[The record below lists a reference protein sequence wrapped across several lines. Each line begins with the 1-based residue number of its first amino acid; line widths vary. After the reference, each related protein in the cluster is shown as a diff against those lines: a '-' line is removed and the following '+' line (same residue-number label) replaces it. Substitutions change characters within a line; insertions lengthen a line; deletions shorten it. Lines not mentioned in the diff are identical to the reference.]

1 MWGGVTMISK
11 IVGIGN
17 RVEFTKVE
25 SSRGGKESV
34 KNILKKKVYSCQ
46 VCELI
51 DDTRIKVTMPIE
63 GGHVVAVSL
72 NTKLDACFYTTK
84 GLYHGRV
91 IVVDRMKEDKL
102 HVMVVELQY
111 ELEKF
116 QRRQYY
122 RLSCTM
128 DLQFRKME
136 EEEITAFIKNKDI
149 PHERDLLLLK
159 DGVALD
165 FSGGGIR
172 FVSKE
177 HYEKGDL
184 LFVKLKISYEETYK
198 CYVLVGRVVTSS
210 EGKNGREKFETRIEF
225 VDVSSKIREEIIK
238 YIFFE
243 ERKQRK
249 ADFNAR

>member
-1 MWGGVTMISK
+1 MVSK

-17 RVEFTKVE
+17 KVEFTKVQAI
-25 SSRGGKESV
+25 RGGKDDV
-34 KNILKKKVYSCQ
+34 NDILKKKVYVCQ
-46 VCELI
+46 VCDII
-51 DDTRIKVTMPIE
+51 DSTRIKVTMPIE
-63 GGHVVAVSL
+63 GGHVVAVSP

-91 IVVDRMKEDKL
+91 IVVDRMKEDNI
-102 HVMVVELQY
+102 HVMIVELQY

-122 RLSCTM
+122 RLNCTM
-128 DLQFRKME
+128 DLEYRLME
-136 EEEITAFIKNKDI
+136 DDEILNFTKTGEVPDV
-149 PHERDLLLLK
+149 RDLKLMK
-159 DGVALD
+159 EAVALD

-172 FVSKE
+172 FISDE
-177 HYEKGDL
+177 HHEKGEL
-184 LFVKLKISYEETYK
+184 MFVKLRIAYEDTYK
-198 CYVLVGRVVTSS
+198 VYVLVGRVVISS
-210 EGKNGREKFETRIEF
+210 EGKNGRKKFESRIEF

-249 ADFNAR
+249 SDYGTR